1 MGGWVKQLVNAKALC
16 SYHLDQGCVELE
28 MDPTILKVYEKL
40 EPDIACNYHH
50 YLPELLDKGLRILVY
65 AGDRDLVC
73 NWVGSLA
80 WMEALRWGG
89 RGGFSR
95 AQPVEYSLLNGTAIG
110 SLKSYSL
117 PITGGQLSFVKV
129 YGAGHSVAM
138 DVPRQALKMLTDFL
152 DNKFP

>member
-1 MGGWVKQLVNAKALC
+1 VYAKLA
-16 SYHLDQGCVELE
+16 
-28 MDPTILKVYEKL
+28 
-40 EPDIACNYHH
+40 PDMACNYHQ

-95 AQPVEYSLLNGTAIG
+95 AQPVEYSVRIG
-110 SLKSYSL
+110 AELHLQRTSSL
-117 PITGGQLSFVKV
+117 
-129 YGAGHSVAM
+129 
-138 DVPRQALKMLTDFL
+138 
-152 DNKFP
+152 